1 MDEEDKNWR
10 NFKRV
15 KFNKKDISRHM
26 RKVEGVTMRH
36 AHKFIVSR
44 WDNMREVRSHIILWL
59 VGVGLLIA
67 VVGAQIV
74 WFQRNYTMFGPIDG
88 GAYAEAVNGPV
99 ETLNPLYATTSAEI
113 AASKLLFSGLFDYD
127 ASGYLRSDLA
137 QSLTID
143 PNGLDYTVILK
154 PGVKWH
160 DGRSVTVKDV
170 IFTTQLMKDPTVR
183 SASSL
188 RLTWK
193 DVTVTQLGENA
204 VKFTLPNP
212 NAAFPHAL
220 TFAVLPEHILKE
232 VQPNLL
238 RESSF
243 SKSPVGSG
251 PFQIRR
257 LQLVNE
263 TDGRKIVHLSA
274 FANYYKGA
282 PKLSRFQLHVY
293 GSSQGVLTALRT
305 GEVNAAADMNP
316 ADIDQVNKEQYAIEK
331 KPVNSGVYALFNT
344 SRPLLA
350 DKLVRQALQVA
361 TDTAKVRGVVGGD
374 RMSMDLPFADRQL
387 SGTDIPKAPAF
398 DRVRAA
404 AILDQAGWKLEGGT
418 RKKNGQPLEL
428 RMVTVQ
434 DETYE
439 HILKELA
446 DQWRRIGVQTTMSVV
461 NPDDPA
467 QDFTL
472 GILQKRDYDVLINR
486 LNIGSD
492 PDVYAYWH
500 SSQASINDSNPLG
513 RNYSN
518 YSSSISD
525 AALSG
530 ALTRTDFSQREGR
543 YKAFARQ
550 WLDDAPAIGL
560 YQANMYYVHTKS
572 SRTITADEAFPS
584 PTERYGNV
592 IYWTVER
599 GIIYK
604 TP

>member
-1 MDEEDKNWR
+1 MDEDKNWR
-10 NFKRV
+10 NFRRV
-15 KFNKKDISRHM
+15 KFNKKDLSRRM
-26 RKVEGVTMRH
+26 RKVEGVTVRH

-74 WFQRNYTMFGPIDG
+74 WFQRNYAMLGPTAG

-99 ETLNPLYATTSAEI
+99 ETLNPLYATTSAEV

-127 ASGYLRSDLA
+127 ASGHLRGDLA
-137 QSLTID
+137 ESLAID
-143 PNGLDYTVILK
+143 PNGLDYTVVLK
-154 PGVKWH
+154 QGVKWH
-160 DGRSVTVKDV
+160 DGQPVTVKDIV
-170 IFTTQLMKDPTVR
+170 FTTQLMKDPTVR
-183 SASSL
+183 AASSL

-193 DVTVTQLGENA
+193 DVTVTQLGESA
-204 VKFTLPNP
+204 IKFTLPNP

-220 TFAVLPEHILKE
+220 TFAVLPEHTLKE

-238 RESSF
+238 RESAF

-257 LQLVNE
+257 LQMVNE
-263 TDGRKIVHLSA
+263 AEGRKIVHMSA
-274 FANYYKGA
+274 FPDYYKGA

-293 GSSQGVLTALRT
+293 GSGKAMLAALRT
-305 GEVNAAADMNP
+305 SEVNAAADMNP
-316 ADIDQVNKEQYAIEK
+316 ADVDQVNKDQYIVEK

-344 SRPLLA
+344 TQPLLA
-350 DKLVRQALQVA
+350 DKLIRQALQAA
-361 TDTAKVRGVVGGD
+361 TDTTKLRGVIGGD
-374 RMSMDLPFADRQL
+374 RASMDLPFADRQL
-387 SGTDIPKAPAF
+387 TGPDIPKAPAF
-398 DRVRAA
+398 DRARAA
-404 AILDQAGWKLEGGT
+404 SLLDQAGWKLEGDM

-439 HILKELA
+439 RILKELA

-461 NPDDPA
+461 NPEDPT
-467 QDFTL
+467 QDFTI

-486 LNIGSD
+486 LNIGPD

-500 SSQASINDSNPLG
+500 SSQASISDSNPLG

-525 AALSG
+525 TALSG
-530 ALTRTDFSQREGR
+530 ALTRADFAQRESR
-543 YKAFARQ
+543 YKTFARQ
-550 WLDDAPAIGL
+550 WLEDAPAIGL

-572 SRTITADEAFPS
+572 SRTVTSDEVFPS
-584 PTERYGNV
+584 STDRYGNV

-599 GIIYK
+599 GILYK

>member
-1 MDEEDKNWR
+1 MDEDKNWR
-10 NFKRV
+10 RFKRV

-26 RKVEGVTMRH
+26 RKVEGATVRH

-74 WFQRNYTMFGPIDG
+74 WFQRNYATFGPVEG
-88 GAYAEAVNGPV
+88 GVYAEAVNGPV
-99 ETLNPLYATTSAEI
+99 ETLNPLYATTGAEV

-127 ASGYLRSDLA
+127 ATGHLRGDLA
-137 QSLTID
+137 QSVTPD
-143 PNGLDYTVILK
+143 PNGLDYTVVLK
-154 PGVKWH
+154 PGIKWH
-160 DGRSVTVKDV
+160 DGQAVTVKDV

-183 SASSL
+183 AASSL

-193 DVTVTQLGENA
+193 DVTVTQLAENA

-220 TFAVLPEHILKE
+220 TFAVLPQHVLKE

-238 RESSF
+238 RESGF

-257 LQLVNE
+257 LQMVNE
-263 TDGRKIVHLSA
+263 AEGRKIVHMSA
-274 FANYYKGA
+274 FDNYYKGA

-293 GSSQGVLTALRT
+293 GSNKAMLSALRT
-305 GEVNAAADMNP
+305 NEVNAAADMNP
-316 ADIDQVNKEQYAIEK
+316 GDVDQVNKQQYDIETK
-331 KPVNSGVYALFNT
+331 SVNSGVYALFNT
-344 SRPLLA
+344 TQPLLG
-350 DKLVRQALQVA
+350 DKLVRQALQAA
-361 TDTAKVRGVVGGD
+361 TDTAKVRSAVGGQ
-374 RMSMDLPFADRQL
+374 REPMDLPFANRQL
-387 SGTDIPKAPAF
+387 EGADIPKAPAF

-404 AILDQAGWKLEGGT
+404 TILDQAGWRLEGEV

-439 HILKELA
+439 RILKELA

-461 NPDDPA
+461 NPNDPA

-486 LNIGSD
+486 LNIGPD

-500 SSQASINDSNPLG
+500 SSQASISDSNPLG

-525 AALSG
+525 TALSG
-530 ALTRTDFSQREGR
+530 ALTRSDFAQREIR

-550 WLDDAPAIGL
+550 WLEDAPAIGL
-560 YQANMYYVHTKS
+560 YQANMYYVHTKNS
-572 SRTITADEAFPS
+572 KTVTSDEVFPS
-584 PTERYGNV
+584 PTDRYGNV

-599 GIIYK
+599 GIVYK